1 MRLKGITLLGVI
13 YLLMRVLQN
22 ERELSLWSNLLSSIS
37 SSASQENQS
46 SVCAEE
52 SISTVAT
59 RPRRRAATEARDR
72 IQTLHVYTRYTNIY
86 TIITVKSK

>member
-1 MRLKGITLLGVI
+1 MEQSI
-13 YLLMRVLQN
+13 
-22 ERELSLWSNLLSSIS
+22 ELNS

-52 SISTVAT
+52 SISTVTT

-72 IQTLHVYTRYTNIY
+72 IIARIMDNQV
-86 TIITVKSK
+86 